1 MNQPQHRYARMA
13 WDRWRL
19 PQQFVYTDNSALDLQ
34 PTYIQSMVFT
44 TKQSYYLQSPFSPK
58 TRGIIGCEIEH
69 GIIWPHVIQC
79 MFINTIPV
87 VTIYNSNLPL
97 IWSSRMSS
105 GYLALKWQGV
115 RPPGMDCCMR
125 VIIMFIKL
133 CWDSL
138 SWWINVAR
146 LRSRD
151 SKYYLQGDKLGH
163 FKLILRFTWPDRP
176 LKHYIMFSEL
186 TIQISVFGGQS
197 DAVFEQLRYETE
209 NDS

>member
-1 MNQPQHRYARMA
+1 MIPN
-13 WDRWRL
+13 
-19 PQQFVYTDNSALDLQ
+19 
-34 PTYIQSMVFT
+34 TYYNKTEVWS
-44 TKQSYYLQSPFSPK
+44 SSPFSPK
-58 TRGIIGCEIEH
+58 TRGIIECEIEH
-69 GIIWPHVIQC
+69 GIIWPHVTQC

-151 SKYYLQGDKLGH
+151 GAQTASITSKETSWATLNWYC
-163 FKLILRFTWPDRP
+163 ILHGLTW
-176 LKHYIMFSEL
+176 LEALEK
-186 TIQISVFGGQS
+186 ISYV
-197 DAVFEQLRYETE
+197 LRVAALL
-209 NDS
+209 